1 MKILTKIYQQNLDC
15 LTELK
20 KTGIS
25 EHGPFSSN
33 SVKNKLITTI
43 KGAIYIKIWKASKI
57 IELANKGTSS
67 NNLSSNL
74 QQGKLF
80 WTKLLNGSNVDLK

>member
-25 EHGPFSSN
+25 EHGTFSSN
-33 SVKNKLITTI
+33 FIKNKLITTI
-43 KGAIYIKIWKASKI
+43 KGGIYIKI
-57 IELANKGTSS
+57 
-67 NNLSSNL
+67 
-74 QQGKLF
+74 
-80 WTKLLNGSNVDLK
+80 

>member
-43 KGAIYIKIWKASKI
+43 KGAIYIKIW
-57 IELANKGTSS
+57 
-67 NNLSSNL
+67 
-74 QQGKLF
+74 
-80 WTKLLNGSNVDLK
+80 